1 MMRFWFLV
9 LALILITSGCIYVP
23 AGTFGGVGGA
33 PTISSFG
40 ASPASISAGE
50 VATLN
55 WSVTSATSVTID
67 QGIGNVA
74 ISGSRAVSPS
84 ANTIYTLTASNGT
97 TSTTATTSVFVKGST
112 AGTPTPTGSGLPMIS
127 SFIANPP
134 IVTGGGS
141 SMLSWQ
147 VSNATS
153 ITISP
158 GIGPVGMSG
167 SVPVVP
173 VTSMAYT
180 LTATNTAGAAS
191 ASTTV
196 LVQNSSA
203 IPPPIVLSFTS
214 NPAGIIAGSSSN
226 LTWNVYG
233 ATSVTIDPGIGSV
246 GASGSTTVHPGSSTT
261 YTLTASNSAGGV
273 TATTDVN
280 VLTLIQLPIIQYFTA
295 NPTSIFKG
303 GSSTLG
309 WQTSGATQVLLN
321 GTPVSTN
328 GALVVSPTS
337 TQTYTLAAIN
347 GFGNSNR
354 TISVTVL
361 ILNPNLFK
369 QLQVVPLGP

>member
-1 MMRFWFLV
+1 MKFWVLV

-23 AGTFGGVGGA
+23 AGTLGGGGA
-33 PTISSFG
+33 SPTISSFS
-40 ASPASISAGE
+40 ASPASISAGQ

-55 WSVTSATSVTID
+55 WSVTGATSVTID

-97 TSTTATTSVFVKGST
+97 TSTTATTSVFVTGST
-112 AGTPTPTGSGLPMIS
+112 PPPTSSGLPTIN
-127 SFIANPP
+127 SFTASPP

-141 SMLSWQ
+141 STLSWD
-147 VSNATS
+147 VSNATAV
-153 ITISP
+153 TIGP
-158 GIGPVGMSG
+158 GIGHVNMSG
-167 SVPVVP
+167 NMPVVP
-173 VTSMAYT
+173 STSMAYT
-180 LTATNTAGAAS
+180 LTATNTAGTAT

-196 LVQNSSA
+196 LVQASTA
-203 IPPPIVLSFTS
+203 IPPPIVLSFNAS
-214 NPAGIIAGSSSN
+214 PAGIVAGASST

-233 ATSVTIDPGIGSV
+233 ATSVSIDPGVGSV
-246 GASGSTTVHPGSSTT
+246 GASGSTTIHPGTTTT

-280 VLTLIQLPIIQYFTA
+280 VLTLMQLPVIQYFTA
-295 NPTSIFKG
+295 NPTSFFKG
-303 GSSTLG
+303 GSSALS

-321 GTPVSTN
+321 GTPVSTT
-328 GALVVSPTS
+328 GAMVVSPTS
-337 TQTYTLAAIN
+337 SQTYTLAAIN

-369 QLQVVPLGP
+369 QLQLIPLQP